1 MRSLAVP
8 GDLGRQEVAWG
19 LATRLQR
26 VKSEKR
32 TKWDWKAGESVV
44 KPPGGEGGLRACVQ
58 SHPGGVEDFFLREG
72 ALSQEGGDSAEEPS
86 STQPHPPHM
95 LPPVSG
101 TQGHGPDNIRCLRDL
116 CFPTNNQIQALRN
129 VC

>member
-19 LATRLQR
+19 LVTRLQR

-32 TKWDWKAGESVV
+32 TKWDRKAGESVV

-72 ALSQEGGDSAEEPS
+72 S
-86 STQPHPPHM
+86 
-95 LPPVSG
+95 
-101 TQGHGPDNIRCLRDL
+101 CLRREETVRKSHQAPS
-116 CFPTNNQIQALRN
+116 PTRPTCSHQSLGHRAMALTTYEVSVTFVSRPTIKYRP
-129 VC
+129 